1 MNFYATKSFQLVQST
16 KRGARSYIHFV
27 GVSLLQD
34 FAVQI
39 ARDDIKKFIDN
50 IDSKKSYSS
59 FRIVCL
65 EEGKE
70 EAIDEYGGIEV
81 DIEIGTHKTSKHSN
95 IECTVLFSKESF
107 ENLQSKLLRCVDF
120 EVEFEMPQI
129 TKAKFR
135 EEDEISFCNI
145 KTSLSYYK
153 FLKMKNSVNSN

>member
-1 MNFYATKSFQLVQST
+1 MNFYATKSFELVQST
-16 KRGARSYIHFV
+16 QRGRRSYIHFV

-39 ARDDIKKFIDN
+39 TRVDIKNFIGK
-50 IDSKKSYSS
+50 IDFKKSYSS

-81 DIEIGTHKTSKHSN
+81 EVNIGTHKTSKHSN
-95 IECTVLFSKESF
+95 IECTVVFSKENF
-107 ENLQSKLLRCVDF
+107 ENLQSKLLRCADF

-129 TKAKFR
+129 TKVKFR
-135 EEDEISFCNI
+135 EEDEISFCEM

-153 FLKMKNSVNSN
+153 FLKVKNSVNSN

>member
-1 MNFYATKSFQLVQST
+1 MNFYATKSFELVQST
-16 KRGARSYIHFV
+16 RRGIRSYIHFV

-39 ARDDIKKFIDN
+39 TRVDIKNFIKN
-50 IDSKKSYSS
+50 IDLKKSYSS

-70 EAIDEYGGIEV
+70 ETIDEYGGIEV
-81 DIEIGTHKTSKHSN
+81 DVEIGTHKTSKHSN
-95 IECTVLFSKESF
+95 IECTVVFSKENF
-107 ENLQSKLLRCVDF
+107 ENLQSKLLRCFDF

-129 TKAKFR
+129 TKVKFR
-135 EEDEISFCNI
+135 EEDEISFCEM

-153 FLKMKNSVNSN
+153 FLKVKNPVNSN

>member
-1 MNFYATKSFQLVQST
+1 MNFYATKSFELVQST
-16 KRGARSYIHFV
+16 NRGRRSYIHFV
-27 GVSLLQD
+27 GVTLLQD

-39 ARDDIKKFIDN
+39 SRVDIKNFIDN
-50 IDSKKSYSS
+50 IDLKKSYSF

-70 EAIDEYGGIEV
+70 EVIDEYGGVEV

-95 IECTVLFSKESF
+95 IKCTVVFSKENF
-107 ENLQSKLLRCVDF
+107 ENLQRKLMMCVDF

-135 EEDEISFCNI
+135 EEDEISVCEM
-145 KTSLSYYK
+145 KTSLFYYK

>member
-1 MNFYATKSFQLVQST
+1 MIFYATKSFQLVQST
-16 KRGARSYIHFV
+16 NRGRRSYIFFV

-39 ARDDIKKFIDN
+39 TRVDIKNFIGN
-50 IDSKKSYSS
+50 IDLKKSYSS

-65 EEGKE
+65 EEEKE
-70 EAIDEYGGIEV
+70 EAIDEYGGLET

-95 IECTVLFSKESF
+95 IEFTVLFSKENF
-107 ENLQSKLLRCVDF
+107 ENFQSKLLRCVDF
-120 EVEFEMPQI
+120 EVEFEMPHI

-135 EEDEISFCNI
+135 EEDEISFCSI

-153 FLKMKNSVNSN
+153 FFKMKNSVNSN